1 MYYNIMLKLIFPQ
14 THFGA
19 VKVVSQGYL
28 NKVTYV
34 YRHTWQCMRWSFAQN
49 MGAFFEIWKLFE

>member
-19 VKVVSQGYL
+19 VKVVSQGYV

-34 YRHTWQCMRWSFAQN
+34 YRHTWRHGVSRKTRA
-49 MGAFFEIWKLFE
+49 LFSKFGNFSNKI